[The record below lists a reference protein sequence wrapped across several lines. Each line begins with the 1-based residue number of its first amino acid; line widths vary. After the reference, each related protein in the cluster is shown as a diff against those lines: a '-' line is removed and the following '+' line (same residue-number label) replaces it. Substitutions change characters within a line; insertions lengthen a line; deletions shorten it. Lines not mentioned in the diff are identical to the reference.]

1 MGKVD
6 MSIFKERRS
15 WIIWILLPIGV
26 GLLLS
31 LLAGL
36 LFPDEFP
43 FLTSVDLGITGI
55 VFGMGIRNSRLVAFL
70 LGYIVTLVVLLV
82 RRWDKQ
88 HVAQAQVMYADY
100 LQIERENRRN
110 FMRRLDHEIKNPLTG
125 LRAALVNL
133 KETKTDEERQRAVR
147 NANRAVERLIHLLTD
162 LRKLSDLE
170 ERAIER
176 IPVDVPELL
185 DDVVTAARVIP
196 AYEGREVNLLIPKVP
211 SPFPSIVGD
220 RDLLLLAAYNLVEN
234 ALKFTSE
241 DESVEVRA
249 LEDGRSIVIEVADTG
264 MGIPPEDLGS
274 IFEEL
279 YRGSNARGTE
289 GSGLGL
295 ALVNRIA
302 TLHGGGVG
310 VRSSQTEPRGTVF
323 TLRLP
328 RR

>member
-1 MGKVD
+1 
-6 MSIFKERRS
+6 MSIFNKWRS
-15 WIIWILLPIGV
+15 LILWVFLPIGV
-26 GLLLS
+26 GAFLALLTGLLL
-31 LLAGL
+31 
-36 LFPDEFP
+36 PPVIP
-43 FLTSVDLGITGI
+43 FLTSLDLGFAGI
-55 VFGMGIRNSRLVAFL
+55 VFGMSIKDSRIVVFF
-70 LGYIVTLVVLLV
+70 LGYFITLMVLFI
-82 RRWDKQ
+82 RHWDGR
-88 HVAQAQVMYADY
+88 HISQAQTMYADY
-100 LQIERENRRN
+100 LQGEVQKRRH

-133 KETKTDEERQRAVR
+133 QETKEDDERQRAVR
-147 NANRAVERLIHLLTD
+147 NARLATDRLTRLLTD

-170 ERAIER
+170 ERTIER
-176 IPVDVPELL
+176 FSVNVPELL

-196 AYEGREVNLLIPKVP
+196 VYEGRDVNLLIPKVP
-211 SPFPSIVGD
+211 SPFPTITGD

-234 ALKFTSE
+234 ALKFTTEADSI
-241 DESVEVRA
+241 EVRA
-249 LEDGRSIVIEVADTG
+249 MEDGRTILIEVADSG
-264 MGIPPEDLGS
+264 AGIPPEDLAS

-310 VRSSQTEPRGTVF
+310 VRSSQIDPRGTVF

>member
-1 MGKVD
+1 
-6 MSIFKERRS
+6 MSIFKKCRS
-15 WIIWILLPIGV
+15 WIVWVLLPIGV
-26 GLLLS
+26 GLLFS

-36 LFPDEFP
+36 FLPTVIP
-43 FLTSVDLGITGI
+43 FLASLDMGFAGF
-55 VFGMGIRNSRLVAFL
+55 VFGMSIRDSRLVAFL
-70 LGYIVTLVVLLV
+70 LGFFVTLVILSI
-82 RRWDKQ
+82 RYWDKR
-88 HVAQAQVMYADY
+88 HTSQAQTMYADY
-100 LQIERENRRN
+100 LQNERENRRK

-133 KETKTDEERQRAVR
+133 KEEKTDEERQRAVG
-147 NANRAVERLIHLLTD
+147 NANRAVERLIRLLTD

-170 ERAIER
+170 ERSIER
-176 IPVDVPELL
+176 FPVDVPELL

-196 AYEGREVNLLIPKVP
+196 AYEGREISLLVPKVP
-211 SPFPSIVGD
+211 SPFPTITGD
-220 RDLLLLAAYNLVEN
+220 RDLLLLAVYNLVEN
-234 ALKFTSE
+234 ALKFTSTE
-241 DESVEVRA
+241 DSVEVRA
-249 LEDGRSIVIEVADTG
+249 MEDGRSIVIEVADSG
-264 MGIPPEDLGS
+264 AGIPAEDLAS

-302 TLHGGGVG
+302 LLHGGGVG
-310 VRSSQTEPRGTVF
+310 VRSSQVDPRGTVF

>member
-1 MGKVD
+1 
-6 MSIFKERRS
+6 MSILKKWRT
-15 WIIWILLPIGV
+15 WIKWSIMPVGI
-26 GLLLS
+26 GLLLA
-31 LLAGL
+31 LVAGI
-36 LFPDEFP
+36 LFPNEFP
-43 FLTSVDLGITGI
+43 FLTSVDLGFVGI
-55 VFGMGIRNSRLVAFL
+55 VFGMSIKDARILAFL
-70 LGYIVTLVVLLV
+70 IGLLVTLIILAV
-82 RRWDKQ
+82 RRWDRQ
-88 HVAQAQVMYADY
+88 HISQAQTMYADY
-100 LQIERENRRN
+100 LQDERENRRN

-133 KETKTDEERQRAVR
+133 KEEQTEEQRQRAVG
-147 NANRAVERLIHLLTD
+147 NANRAVERLIRLLTD

-176 IPVDVPELL
+176 ISVDVPELL

-196 AYEGREVNLLIPKVP
+196 AYEGREINLLIPKVP
-211 SPFPSIVGD
+211 SPFPTITGD

-241 DESVEVRA
+241 NESVEVRV

-264 MGIPPEDLGS
+264 MGIPPEDLVS

-302 TLHGGGVG
+302 SLHGGGVG
-310 VRSSQTEPRGTVF
+310 VRSSQQEPRGTVF
-323 TLRLP
+323 TLRMP

>member
-1 MGKVD
+1 
-6 MSIFKERRS
+6 MSILKKWRLLIK
-15 WIIWILLPIGV
+15 WIFLPVGV

-31 LLAGL
+31 ILAGFI
-36 LFPDEFP
+36 FPNEFP
-43 FLTSVDLGITGI
+43 FLASVDLGITGI
-55 VFGMGIRNSRLVAFL
+55 VFGMSIRNSRLVAFL
-70 LGYIVTLVVLLV
+70 LGLFITLSVLLI
-82 RRWDKQ
+82 RRWDRQ
-88 HVAQAQVMYADY
+88 HISQAQTMYADY
-100 LQIERENRRN
+100 LQDERENRRN

-133 KETKTDEERQRAVR
+133 KEEKTDEERQRAVG
-147 NANRAVERLIHLLTD
+147 NANRAVERLIRLLTD

-176 IPVDVPELL
+176 ISVDVPELL

-196 AYEGREVNLLIPKVP
+196 AYEGREINLLIPKVP
-211 SPFPSIVGD
+211 SPFPPITGD

-241 DESVEVRA
+241 YGSVEVRVM
-249 LEDGRSIVIEVADTG
+249 EDGRSIVIEVADTG
-264 MGIPPEDLGS
+264 MGIPSEDLAN
-274 IFEEL
+274 IFDEL

-302 TLHGGGVG
+302 SLHGGGVG
-310 VRSSQTEPRGTVF
+310 VRSSQDDPRGTVF
-323 TLRLP
+323 SLRLP